1 MKIKILETRKRNQTV
16 SHTAVFI
23 QHFVNNKKQKYE
35 IKCAGISS
43 IIIHI

>member
-23 QHFVNNKKQKYE
+23 QHFVNNKNKNMKLNVQASARY
-35 IKCAGISS
+35 
-43 IIIHI
+43 